1 MTTRILIVEDDEH
14 LAAAFQR
21 LLKGAGYAA
30 DLADDFV
37 GGMELLLN
45 GSYAAVFLD
54 ITLRGTQSGIDLL
67 REIKANEIS
76 TPVVIITG
84 SPDVA
89 TAAEAVRNGAFDYL
103 CKPVE
108 KDQLL
113 RIAEAAAT
121 QNASANERKRHH
133 KNLETVFRNVRDTMV
148 AVNLD
153 TTKAGRPV
161 AKGSRLLP
169 YPTQESQ
176 LSERERQILLMLG
189 QGESNTD
196 IAAASFISIRTV
208 ETYYARIID
217 KLNLDGMK
225 ELRRYA
231 IKNKPQ

>member
-1 MTTRILIVEDDEH
+1 MTTRILIIEDDEH

-21 LLKGAGYAA
+21 LLKGAGYTA

-45 GSYAAVFLD
+45 GLYAAVFLD
-54 ITLRGTQSGIDLL
+54 INLRGTQSGIDLL
-67 REIKANEIS
+67 REIKANEIT

-108 KDQLL
+108 KEHLL
-113 RIAEAAAT
+113 RIAEAAT
-121 QNASANERKRHH
+121 RQNTRTNEKKVHH
-133 KNLETVFRNVRDTMV
+133 KNLEDVFRNVRDTMV

-153 TTKAGRPV
+153 TIKAGRSV
-161 AKGSRLLP
+161 AEGSRP
-169 YPTQESQ
+169 SPESH
-176 LSERERQILLMLG
+176 LSKRERQILLMLG
-189 QGESNTD
+189 QGESNAD

-217 KLNLDGMK
+217 KLSLDGMK

>member
-1 MTTRILIVEDDEH
+1 MTTRILIIEDDEH

-21 LLKGAGYAA
+21 LLKGAGYGA
-30 DLADDFV
+30 DLADDV
-37 GGMELLLN
+37 AGGMELLLN

-54 ITLRGTQSGIDLL
+54 INLRGKQSGIDLL
-67 REIKANEIS
+67 KEIRANDIT

-84 SPDVA
+84 SPEVA

-108 KDQLL
+108 KDHLL
-113 RIAEAAAT
+113 RIAKAAVT
-121 QNASANERKRHH
+121 QNTLNDEKKRHH
-133 KNLETVFRNVRDTMV
+133 HTLEAVFRNVRDTMI
-148 AVNLD
+148 AVDLD
-153 TTKAGRPV
+153 TKKTGRPV
-161 AKGSRLLP
+161 AGGPLLP
-169 YPTQESQ
+169 PHLNMETH
-176 LSERERQILLMLG
+176 LSERERHILLKLG
-189 QGESNTD
+189 QGESNAD
-196 IAAASFISIRTV
+196 IAAAFFISVRTV